1 MADILW
7 LNWSGGGNLPPSLGI
22 ARMLT
27 ERGHRVAFAG
37 RPEMVPRVERAGF
50 RAIELTRAYEQA
62 DCYPPNKW
70 LPKAASF
77 LTSPAVAEQIRA
89 LLSAENPD
97 LVIVDHMFP
106 VAQIEAARFD
116 RPSIAV
122 CNTCVWRALD
132 MWRKFIAMLVGLRT
146 EAGFDP
152 IPADLESLWM
162 VQDKLISTTLKS
174 LDDVPGVLGQS
185 HKLRHLGPVLERER
199 HGVKLEL
206 PWDDD
211 PSVSL
216 VLVSFSTMPE
226 QGSVKKFQN
235 AIDALS
241 NLPVRGVVSVGDSVD
256 PTALRAAQNVAVFA
270 TVDHDGL
277 MSRCNLVLTHGG
289 DGTFMRA
296 LKNGLPM
303 VVVPG
308 LGGDQPI
315 NAAAAEDW
323 KIGRA
328 LPGDA
333 TAEMM
338 REAVRQL
345 LGSNSYRERAAA
357 ISEQFAGVDGASNAA
372 DEIEL
377 LLPNDLRKAS

>member
-1 MADILW
+1 M
-7 LNWSGGGNLPPSLGI
+7 
-22 ARMLT
+22 
-27 ERGHRVAFAG
+27 
-37 RPEMVPRVERAGF
+37 
-50 RAIELTRAYEQA
+50 
-62 DCYPPNKW
+62 
-70 LPKAASF
+70 
-77 LTSPAVAEQIRA
+77 AEQIRE
-89 LLSAENPD
+89 LLPAENPD

-106 VAQIEAARFD
+106 VAQIEAAHFD
-116 RPSIAV
+116 SPSIAV

-132 MWRKFIAMLVGLRT
+132 MWRKFVAMLVGLRT

-174 LDDVPGVLGQS
+174 LDDVAGVLGQS
-185 HKLRHLGPVLERER
+185 HKLRHVGPVLERER
-199 HGVKLEL
+199 HGDKVGL
-206 PWDDD
+206 PWEDD
-211 PSVSL
+211 PSVPL
-216 VLVSFSTMPE
+216 ILVSFSTMPE
-226 QGSVKKFQN
+226 QGSIKKFQN
-235 AIDALS
+235 AVDALS
-241 NLPVRGVVSVGDSVD
+241 NLPVRGVVSVGDSID
-256 PTALRAAQNVAVFA
+256 PTALRPAQNVAVVA
-270 TVDHDGL
+270 TVDHDDL
-277 MSRCNLVLTHGG
+277 MSRSSLVLTHGG
-289 DGTFMRA
+289 HGTFMRA

-323 KIGRA
+323 KVGRA

-338 REAVRQL
+338 REAVQQV

-357 ISEQFAGVDGASNAA
+357 ISVQLAGAGGAGNAA

-377 LLPNDLRKAS
+377 LLPSHLRRVS